1 LGPASKAFSLL
12 FHSST
17 QFQNFFNHIPPPP
30 VQPCICIATHL
41 SPPSLFLLL
50 PQERRVKK
58 RSRSLPHL
66 LSPQRSK
73 RPLLVFLSARRKA
86 FEKKASCTE
95 KSSTWTL
102 TREFRSRSAS
112 SRRRTGATPPKQP
125 PRLTSRERS
134 TYHKHSSA
142 SDGRINTPLSLPL
155 FLLNATN
162 SARKKFIS
170 NAKRIVTTVRAAQK
184 TSTSVKS
191 AGQYSIRSIAIPS
204 SGFKLNYWHG
214 YMTRPSANRSD
225 PTLQRFPSFVC

>member
-1 LGPASKAFSLL
+1 LHLHRNTPLTTLSLP
-12 FHSST
+12 SS
-17 QFQNFFNHIPPPP
+17 
-30 VQPCICIATHL
+30 
-41 SPPSLFLLL
+41 

-191 AGQYSIRSIAIPS
+191 AGQYSFRSIAIPS